1 MTTAPTTTAPAT
13 AATAARRVPFIA
25 GNWKMHFTHT
35 EAAAFAS
42 SLAARLGVSDGVRV
56 MVAPPHTALQSVA
69 GALRGSAIELGAQ
82 NANPEA
88 GGAHTGEVT
97 CAMLA
102 ALGVGVVI
110 VGHSERRHVYGE
122 DDALIARKLRAV
134 LDGGLEAVL
143 CVGETLAERE
153 AGQAAAVVARQLRA
167 ALAACSTADL
177 GRVVVAYEPV
187 WAIGTGRT
195 ASVADAD
202 AMHRE
207 ARAVVA
213 ELAGAPAAGALVVQY
228 GGSVKPDNA
237 AELLASP
244 QVDGLLVGGASLQ
257 ADSFAAI
264 VAAAGAAGA
273 GAAGA
278 AG

>member
-1 MTTAPTTTAPAT
+1 MTTAAT
-13 AATAARRVPFIA
+13 NRRPFIA

-35 EAAAFAS
+35 EAAA
-42 SLAARLGVSDGVRV
+42 LGARLGARLGAHTGARV
-56 MVAPPHTALQSVA
+56 MVAPPFTALQAVA
-69 GALRGSAIELGAQ
+69 DAVRGSAIELGAQ
-82 NANPEA
+82 NVNPEA
-88 GGAHTGEVT
+88 GGAHTGEVA

-134 LDGGLEAVL
+134 VDAGLEAVL
-143 CVGETLAERE
+143 CVGETLAERA
-153 AGQAAAVVARQLRA
+153 AGAAAAVVARQLRA
-167 ALAACSTADL
+167 ALGTCSAADL

-207 ARAVVA
+207 VRAVVA
-213 ELAGAPAAGALVVQY
+213 ELAGAAAAAELVVQY

-244 QVDGLLVGGASLQ
+244 HVDGLLVGGASLQ
-257 ADSFAAI
+257 VESFARI
-264 VAAAGAAGA
+264 VAAGS
-273 GAAGA
+273 
-278 AG
+278 

>member
-1 MTTAPTTTAPAT
+1 MTTAAT
-13 AATAARRVPFIA
+13 NRKPFIA

-35 EAAAFAS
+35 EAAA
-42 SLAARLGVSDGVRV
+42 LGARLGARLGAHTGARV
-56 MVAPPHTALQSVA
+56 MVAPPFTALQAVA
-69 GALRGSAIELGAQ
+69 DAVRGSAIELGAQ
-82 NANPEA
+82 NVNPEA
-88 GGAHTGEVT
+88 GGAHTGEVA

-134 LDGGLEAVL
+134 VDAGLEAVL
-143 CVGETLAERE
+143 CVGETLAERD
-153 AGQAAAVVARQLRA
+153 AGAAAAVVARQLRA
-167 ALAACSTADL
+167 ALGTCSAADL

-207 ARAVVA
+207 VRAVVA
-213 ELAGAPAAGALVVQY
+213 ELAGAAAAAELVVQY

-257 ADSFAAI
+257 VESFARI
-264 VAAAGAAGA
+264 VAAGS
-273 GAAGA
+273 
-278 AG
+278 

>member
-1 MTTAPTTTAPAT
+1 MTTAAT
-13 AATAARRVPFIA
+13 NRKPFIA

-35 EAAAFAS
+35 EAAA
-42 SLAARLGVSDGVRV
+42 LGARLGARLGAHTGARV
-56 MVAPPHTALQSVA
+56 MVAPPFTALQAVA
-69 GALRGSAIELGAQ
+69 DAVRGSAIELGAQ
-82 NANPEA
+82 NVNPEA
-88 GGAHTGEVT
+88 GGAHTGEVA

-134 LDGGLEAVL
+134 VDAGLEAVL
-143 CVGETLAERE
+143 CVGETLAERD
-153 AGQAAAVVARQLRA
+153 AGAAAAVVARQLRA
-167 ALAACSTADL
+167 ALGTCSAADL

-207 ARAVVA
+207 VRAVVG
-213 ELAGAPAAGALVVQY
+213 ELAGAAAAAELVVQY

-257 ADSFAAI
+257 VESFARI
-264 VAAAGAAGA
+264 VAAGS
-273 GAAGA
+273 
-278 AG
+278 

>member
-1 MTTAPTTTAPAT
+1 MTTAAT
-13 AATAARRVPFIA
+13 NRKPFIA

-35 EAAAFAS
+35 EAAA
-42 SLAARLGVSDGVRV
+42 LGARLGARLGAHTGARV
-56 MVAPPHTALQSVA
+56 MVAPPFTALQAVA
-69 GALRGSAIELGAQ
+69 DALRGSSIELGAQ
-82 NANPEA
+82 NVNPEA
-88 GGAHTGEVT
+88 GGAHTGEVA

-134 LDGGLEAVL
+134 VDAGLEAVL
-143 CVGETLAERE
+143 CVGETLAERD
-153 AGQAAAVVARQLRA
+153 AGAAAAVVARQLRA
-167 ALAACSTADL
+167 ALGTCSAADL

-207 ARAVVA
+207 VRTVVA
-213 ELAGAPAAGALVVQY
+213 ELAGAAAAAELVVQY

-257 ADSFAAI
+257 VESFARI
-264 VAAAGAAGA
+264 VAAGS
-273 GAAGA
+273 
-278 AG
+278 

>member
-1 MTTAPTTTAPAT
+1 MTTAAT
-13 AATAARRVPFIA
+13 NRRPFIA

-35 EAAAFAS
+35 EAAA
-42 SLAARLGVSDGVRV
+42 LGARLGARLGAHTGARV
-56 MVAPPHTALQSVA
+56 MVAPPFTALQAVA
-69 GALRGSAIELGAQ
+69 DAVRGSAIELGAQ
-82 NANPEA
+82 NVNPEA
-88 GGAHTGEVT
+88 GGAHTGEVA

-134 LDGGLEAVL
+134 VDAELEAVL
-143 CVGETLAERE
+143 CVGETLAERA
-153 AGQAAAVVARQLRA
+153 AGAAAAVVARQLRA
-167 ALAACSTADL
+167 ALGTCSAADL

-207 ARAVVA
+207 VRAVVA
-213 ELAGAPAAGALVVQY
+213 ELAGAAAAAELVVQY

-244 QVDGLLVGGASLQ
+244 HVDGLLVGGASLQ
-257 ADSFAAI
+257 VESFARI
-264 VAAAGAAGA
+264 VAAGS
-273 GAAGA
+273 
-278 AG
+278 

>member
-1 MTTAPTTTAPAT
+1 MTTAAT
-13 AATAARRVPFIA
+13 NRTPFIA

-35 EAAAFAS
+35 EAAA
-42 SLAARLGVSDGVRV
+42 LGARLGARLGAHTGARV
-56 MVAPPHTALQSVA
+56 MVAPPFTALQAVA
-69 GALRGSAIELGAQ
+69 DAVRGSAIELGAQ
-82 NANPEA
+82 NVNPEA
-88 GGAHTGEVT
+88 GGAHTGEVA

-134 LDGGLEAVL
+134 VDAGLEAVL
-143 CVGETLAERE
+143 CVGETLAERD
-153 AGQAAAVVARQLRA
+153 AGAAAAVVARQLRA
-167 ALAACSTADL
+167 ALGTCSAADL

-207 ARAVVA
+207 VRAVVA
-213 ELAGAPAAGALVVQY
+213 ELAGAAAAAELVVQY

-244 QVDGLLVGGASLQ
+244 HVDGLLVGGASLQ
-257 ADSFAAI
+257 VESFARI
-264 VAAAGAAGA
+264 VAAGS
-273 GAAGA
+273 
-278 AG
+278 

>member
-1 MTTAPTTTAPAT
+1 MTTAAT
-13 AATAARRVPFIA
+13 NRRPFIA

-35 EAAAFAS
+35 EAAA
-42 SLAARLGVSDGVRV
+42 LGARLGARLGAHSGARV
-56 MVAPPHTALQSVA
+56 MVAPPFTALQAVA
-69 GALRGSAIELGAQ
+69 DAVRGSAIELGAQ
-82 NANPEA
+82 NVNPEA
-88 GGAHTGEVT
+88 GGAHTGEVA

-134 LDGGLEAVL
+134 VDAGLEAVL
-143 CVGETLAERE
+143 CVGETLAERD
-153 AGQAAAVVARQLRA
+153 AGAAAAVVARQLRA
-167 ALAACSTADL
+167 ALGTCSAADL

-207 ARAVVA
+207 VRAVVA
-213 ELAGAPAAGALVVQY
+213 ELAGAAAAAELVVQY

-257 ADSFAAI
+257 VESFARI
-264 VAAAGAAGA
+264 VAAGS
-273 GAAGA
+273 
-278 AG
+278 

>member
-1 MTTAPTTTAPAT
+1 MTTAAT
-13 AATAARRVPFIA
+13 NRKPFIA

-35 EAAAFAS
+35 EAAA
-42 SLAARLGVSDGVRV
+42 LGARLGARLGAHTGARV
-56 MVAPPHTALQSVA
+56 MVAPPFTALQAVA
-69 GALRGSAIELGAQ
+69 DAVRGSAIELGAQ
-82 NANPEA
+82 NVNPEA
-88 GGAHTGEVT
+88 GGAHTGEVA

-134 LDGGLEAVL
+134 VDAGLEAVL
-143 CVGETLAERE
+143 CVGETLAERD
-153 AGQAAAVVARQLRA
+153 AGAAAAVVARQLRA
-167 ALAACSTADL
+167 ALGTCSAADL

-195 ASVADAD
+195 ASLADAD

-207 ARAVVA
+207 VRAVVA
-213 ELAGAPAAGALVVQY
+213 ELAGAAAAAELVVQY

-244 QVDGLLVGGASLQ
+244 HVDGLLVGGASLQ
-257 ADSFAAI
+257 VESFARI
-264 VAAAGAAGA
+264 VAAGS
-273 GAAGA
+273 
-278 AG
+278 

>member
-1 MTTAPTTTAPAT
+1 MTTAAT
-13 AATAARRVPFIA
+13 NRKPFIA

-35 EAAAFAS
+35 EAAA
-42 SLAARLGVSDGVRV
+42 LGARLGARLGTHTGARV
-56 MVAPPHTALQSVA
+56 MVAPPFTALQAVA
-69 GALRGSAIELGAQ
+69 DALRGSAIELGAQ
-82 NANPEA
+82 NVNPEA
-88 GGAHTGEVT
+88 GGAHTGEVA

-134 LDGGLEAVL
+134 VDAGLEAVL
-143 CVGETLAERE
+143 CVGETLAERA
-153 AGQAAAVVARQLRA
+153 AGAAAAVVARQLRA
-167 ALAACSTADL
+167 ALGACSAADL

-207 ARAVVA
+207 VRAVVA
-213 ELAGAPAAGALVVQY
+213 ELAGAAAAAELVVQY

-257 ADSFAAI
+257 VESFARI
-264 VAAAGAAGA
+264 VAAGS
-273 GAAGA
+273 
-278 AG
+278 

>member
-1 MTTAPTTTAPAT
+1 MT
-13 AATAARRVPFIA
+13 AAATNRTPFIA

-35 EAAAFAS
+35 EAAA
-42 SLAARLGVSDGVRV
+42 LAARLGARLGGRTAARV
-56 MVAPPHTALQSVA
+56 MVAPPFTALQAVA
-69 GALRGSAIELGAQ
+69 DALRGSAIELGAQ
-82 NANPEA
+82 NVNPEA
-88 GGAHTGEVT
+88 GGAHTGEVA

-110 VGHSERRHVYGE
+110 VGHSERRHLYGE

-134 LDGGLEAVL
+134 LDAGLEAVL

-153 AGQAAAVVARQLRA
+153 AGAAAAVVARQLRA
-167 ALAACSTADL
+167 ALATCSAADL

-207 ARAVVA
+207 VRALVA
-213 ELAGAPAAGALVVQY
+213 ELAGAAAAAELVVQY

-244 QVDGLLVGGASLQ
+244 HVDGLLVGGASLQ
-257 ADSFAAI
+257 VESFARI
-264 VAAAGAAGA
+264 VAAGS
-273 GAAGA
+273 
-278 AG
+278 

>member
-1 MTTAPTTTAPAT
+1 MTATTTHPTTSI
-13 AATAARRVPFIA
+13 RKPFIA
-25 GNWKMHFTHT
+25 GNWKMHFSHT
-35 EAAAFAS
+35 EAAAFAAE
-42 SLAARLGVSDGVRV
+42 LDGRLQAGSGIRV
-56 MVAPPHTALQSVA
+56 MVAPPFTALPAVA
-69 GALRGSAIELGAQ
+69 DVLRGSAIELGAQ
-82 NANPEA
+82 NVNPEA
-88 GGAHTGEVT
+88 GGAHTGEVS
-97 CAMLA
+97 CGMLA

-134 LDGGLEAVL
+134 LAAGLEAVL

-153 AGQAAAVVARQLRA
+153 ADAAAAVVARQLRA
-167 ALAACSTADL
+167 ALGTCDAALLD
-177 GRVVVAYEPV
+177 RVTVAYEPV

-207 ARAVVA
+207 VRAVVGD
-213 ELAGAPAAGALVVQY
+213 LAGATAADNLVVQY

-257 ADSFAAI
+257 VDSFARI
-264 VAAAGAAGA
+264 AAAAH
-273 GAAGA
+273 
-278 AG
+278 

>member
-1 MTTAPTTTAPAT
+1 MTTAAT
-13 AATAARRVPFIA
+13 NRKPFIA

-35 EAAAFAS
+35 EAAA
-42 SLAARLGVSDGVRV
+42 LGARLGARMGAHTGARV
-56 MVAPPHTALQSVA
+56 MVAPPFTALQAVA
-69 GALRGSAIELGAQ
+69 DALRGSAIELGAQ
-82 NANPEA
+82 NVNPEA
-88 GGAHTGEVT
+88 GGAHTGEVA

-134 LDGGLEAVL
+134 VDAGLEAVL
-143 CVGETLAERE
+143 CVGETLAERD
-153 AGQAAAVVARQLRA
+153 AGAAAAVVARQLRA
-167 ALAACSTADL
+167 ALGTCSAADL

-207 ARAVVA
+207 VRAVVA
-213 ELAGAPAAGALVVQY
+213 ELAGAAAAAELVVQY
-228 GGSVKPDNA
+228 GASVKPDNA

-257 ADSFAAI
+257 VESFARI
-264 VAAAGAAGA
+264 VAAGS
-273 GAAGA
+273 
-278 AG
+278 

>member
-1 MTTAPTTTAPAT
+1 MT
-13 AATAARRVPFIA
+13 AAATNRKPFIA

-35 EAAAFAS
+35 EAAA
-42 SLAARLGVSDGVRV
+42 LGARLGARLGAHSGARV
-56 MVAPPHTALQSVA
+56 MVAPPFTALQAVA
-69 GALRGSAIELGAQ
+69 DAVRGSAIELGAQ
-82 NANPEA
+82 NVNPEA
-88 GGAHTGEVT
+88 GGAHTGEVA

-134 LDGGLEAVL
+134 VDAGLEAVL
-143 CVGETLAERE
+143 CVGETLAERD
-153 AGQAAAVVARQLRA
+153 AGAAAAVVARQLRA
-167 ALAACSTADL
+167 ALGTCSAADL

-207 ARAVVA
+207 VRTVVA
-213 ELAGAPAAGALVVQY
+213 ELAGAAAAAELVVQY

-244 QVDGLLVGGASLQ
+244 HVDGLLVGGASLQ
-257 ADSFAAI
+257 VESFARI
-264 VAAAGAAGA
+264 VAAGS
-273 GAAGA
+273 
-278 AG
+278 

>member
-1 MTTAPTTTAPAT
+1 MTTAAT
-13 AATAARRVPFIA
+13 NRKPFIA

-35 EAAAFAS
+35 EAAA
-42 SLAARLGVSDGVRV
+42 LGARLGARMGAHTGARV
-56 MVAPPHTALQSVA
+56 MVAPPFTALQAVA
-69 GALRGSAIELGAQ
+69 DAVRGSAIELGAQ
-82 NANPEA
+82 NVNPEA
-88 GGAHTGEVT
+88 GGAHTGEVA

-134 LDGGLEAVL
+134 VDAGLEAVL
-143 CVGETLAERE
+143 CVGETLAERD
-153 AGQAAAVVARQLRA
+153 AGAAAAVVARQLRA
-167 ALAACSTADL
+167 ALGTCSAADL

-207 ARAVVA
+207 VRAVVA
-213 ELAGAPAAGALVVQY
+213 ELAGAAAAAELVVQY

-244 QVDGLLVGGASLQ
+244 HVDGLLVGGASLQ
-257 ADSFAAI
+257 VESFARI
-264 VAAAGAAGA
+264 VAAGS
-273 GAAGA
+273 
-278 AG
+278 

>member
-1 MTTAPTTTAPAT
+1 MTTAAT
-13 AATAARRVPFIA
+13 NRKPFIA

-35 EAAAFAS
+35 EAAALGAR
-42 SLAARLGVSDGVRV
+42 LGARLGVHTGARV
-56 MVAPPHTALQSVA
+56 MVAPPFTALQAVA
-69 GALRGSAIELGAQ
+69 DAVRGSAIELGAQ
-82 NANPEA
+82 NVNPEA
-88 GGAHTGEVT
+88 GGAHTGEVA

-134 LDGGLEAVL
+134 VDAGLEAVL
-143 CVGETLAERE
+143 CVGETLAERD
-153 AGQAAAVVARQLRA
+153 AGAAAAVVARQLRA
-167 ALAACSTADL
+167 ALGTCSAADL

-195 ASVADAD
+195 ASLADAD

-207 ARAVVA
+207 VRTVVA
-213 ELAGAPAAGALVVQY
+213 ELAGAAAAAELVVQY

-244 QVDGLLVGGASLQ
+244 HVDGLLVGGASLQ
-257 ADSFAAI
+257 VESFARI
-264 VAAAGAAGA
+264 VAAGS
-273 GAAGA
+273 
-278 AG
+278 

>member
-1 MTTAPTTTAPAT
+1 MTTAAT
-13 AATAARRVPFIA
+13 NRKPFIA

-35 EAAAFAS
+35 EAAA
-42 SLAARLGVSDGVRV
+42 LGARLGARMGAHTGARV
-56 MVAPPHTALQSVA
+56 MVAPPFTALQAVA
-69 GALRGSAIELGAQ
+69 DAVRGSAIELGAQ
-82 NANPEA
+82 NVNPEA
-88 GGAHTGEVT
+88 GGAHTGEVA

-134 LDGGLEAVL
+134 VDAGLEAVL
-143 CVGETLAERE
+143 CVGETLAERD
-153 AGQAAAVVARQLRA
+153 AGAAAAVVARQLRA
-167 ALAACSTADL
+167 ALGTCSAADL

-207 ARAVVA
+207 VRAVVG
-213 ELAGAPAAGALVVQY
+213 ELAGAAAAAELVVQY

-257 ADSFAAI
+257 VESFARI
-264 VAAAGAAGA
+264 VAAGS
-273 GAAGA
+273 
-278 AG
+278 